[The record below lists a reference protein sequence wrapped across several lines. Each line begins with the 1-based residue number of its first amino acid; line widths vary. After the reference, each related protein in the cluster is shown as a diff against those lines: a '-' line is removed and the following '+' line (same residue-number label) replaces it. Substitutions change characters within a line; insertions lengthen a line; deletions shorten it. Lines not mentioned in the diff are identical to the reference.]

1 MNAQLKVAIA
11 GLGTV
16 GVGTFRVLQTH
27 GELLTERCGRELVV
41 SAVSARKRGR
51 DRGVDLKDIPWFDD
65 PAKMAAE
72 AEADVIVEL
81 IGGAEGMAKL
91 VCESAISHGR
101 HVVTANKAM
110 LAHHG
115 ISLARQAEGKG
126 VVLAY
131 EAAVAGGIP
140 IIKAMREGLAGN
152 HLERVYGI
160 LNGTCNFILTEMRR
174 SGREFDVVLREAQE
188 LGYAETNPSLD
199 IDGIDTA
206 HKLAILAAVAFGC
219 EMNFDG
225 IYTEGIRH
233 ISALDIGYAEELG
246 YRIKLLGMV
255 RPTEG
260 GLEQRVHPC
269 MVPLSAPIA
278 YVEGVDN
285 AIVADGDF
293 VESAMFEGRGAG
305 AGPTASA
312 IVSDLVDIARGTRLP
327 TFSVPAEHLEKIP
340 SAPMDSHRGAYY
352 VRLML
357 VDRPGVIADVASV
370 LRDEKVS
377 MESMLQRQRAPGSA
391 VPVVITTHATNEA
404 AMRCALQKIDRLD
417 TVVESPRMIRIE
429 TLDGRA

>member
-16 GVGTFRVLQTH
+16 GAGTFRVLQEH
-27 GELLTERCGRELVV
+27 GELLTERCGHALVV
-41 SAVSARKRGR
+41 SAVSARDRGR
-51 DRGVDLKDIPWFDD
+51 DRGIDLKNVPWFDD
-65 PAKMAAE
+65 PAQMAAE
-72 AEADVIVEL
+72 AEADVVVEL
-81 IGGAEGMAKL
+81 IGGADGMAKQI
-91 VCESAISHGR
+91 CETAIDHGR

-115 ISLARQAEGKG
+115 ISLARLAEGKG
-126 VVLAY
+126 GVLAY

-152 HLERVYGI
+152 QLERVYGI
-160 LNGTCNFILTEMRR
+160 LNGACKFILTEMRR
-174 SGREFDVVLREAQE
+174 SGRELEVVLKEAQE
-188 LGYAETNPSLD
+188 LGYVEADPSFD

-219 EMNFDG
+219 EMDFDG
-225 IYTEGIRH
+225 VYTEGIRH
-233 ISALDIGYAEELG
+233 VSALDIGYAEELG

-255 RPTEG
+255 RPTED

-285 AIVADGDF
+285 AIVADGDC

-312 IVSDLVDIARGTRLP
+312 IDADVVDIARGTRLP
-327 TFSVPAEHLEKIP
+327 TFSAPAEHLAKIP
-340 SAPMDSHRGAYY
+340 SAPMDRHRGAYY
-352 VRLML
+352 LRLML
-357 VDRPGVIADVASV
+357 VDRPGVIADVAAV

-391 VPVVITTHATNEA
+391 VPVVITTHATSES
-404 AMRCALQKIDRLD
+404 AMRSALQKIDRLD

-429 TLDGRA
+429 TLDGRV

>member
-16 GVGTFRVLQTH
+16 GAGTLRVLQDH
-27 GELLTERCGRELVV
+27 GELLTERCGCALVV
-41 SAVSARKRGR
+41 SAVSARERGR
-51 DRGVDLKDIPWFDD
+51 DRGIDIKNIPWFDD

-174 SGREFDVVLREAQE
+174 SGREFDVVLSEAQE
-188 LGYAETNPSLD
+188 LGYAETNPSFD

-255 RPTEG
+255 RPTED

-352 VRLML
+352 MRLML
-357 VDRPGVIADVASV
+357 VDRPGVIADVPSV

-377 MESMLQRQRAPGSA
+377 MESMLQRQRAPGAA

-404 AMRCALQKIDRLD
+404 AMRCVLQRIDRLD
-417 TVVESPRMIRIE
+417 TCLLNTSPSTRDR
-429 TLDGRA
+429 G